1 MFRYIYSQLLLGC
14 LNFDLFL
21 VLWLLTDVLHG
32 KRSSITLGKEWIEYL
47 NIKRPI
53 LCVTNL
59 EIGSRFRSLKIGSV
73 WHKCGKKVIM
83 RTIFFWILIRG
94 SKYFFGAVP
103 YTSTQYVKY
112 GKTKALYN
120 FSKVSLFK
128 YFRALVIMPK
138 PLEILF
144 LV

>member
-1 MFRYIYSQLLLGC
+1 
-14 LNFDLFL
+14 
-21 VLWLLTDVLHG
+21 
-32 KRSSITLGKEWIEYL
+32 
-47 NIKRPI
+47 
-53 LCVTNL
+53 
-59 EIGSRFRSLKIGSV
+59 
-73 WHKCGKKVIM
+73 M
-83 RTIFFWILIRG
+83 RTIFFCILIRG

-103 YTSTQYVKY
+103 HTSTQYVKY